1 MQGTEKWVCEGYRL
15 WWLIPC
21 VGVTGLRDAQM
32 AGKRYFWV
40 CR

>member
-1 MQGTEKWVCEGYRL
+1 MQGTEKWLCEGYRL
-15 WWLIPC
+15 WWRIPC
-21 VGVTGLRDAQM
+21 VSVMGLRDAQM